1 MLDWRHE
8 VDPQWMAARKKLL
21 TASQI
26 ESLVPYTNTG
36 RKRSESSINDATIKI
51 FADMMSDELSTFS
64 TGAAARG
71 HIMEP
76 WAARQ
81 VLAHHWDD
89 IVISNSKLGLGWSPD
104 GSIDMPQ
111 PHEEPAGPFII
122 DCDSVP
128 MEHGI
133 EVKCYSPQRHYEV
146 MLQKPKDRKEKW
158 QIATAF
164 ATVPTLKKMTL
175 VLCNPNTDDGF
186 YTHQYLRED
195 LDEEIDEVK
204 SVAENFWK
212 RFLLLR
218 YNVDSLSVSG
228 CLFTEKDVW
237 EDWRARNMPPDA
249 VDNVINPN

>member
-1 MLDWRHE
+1 MT
-8 VDPQWMAARKKLL
+8 ARKKLL

-26 ESLVPYTNTG
+26 ESLVPYTSTG

-51 FADMMSDELSTFS
+51 FADMMSNELSTIS

-89 IVISNSKLGLGWSPD
+89 IVISNNKLGLGWSPD

-111 PHEEPAGPFII
+111 PYYEPAGPFVI
-122 DCDSVP
+122 DYNSAP
-128 MEHGI
+128 MKHGI
-133 EVKCYSPQRHYEV
+133 EIKCYSPQRHYEV

-164 ATVPTLKKMTL
+164 ATVPTLEKMTL
-175 VLCNPNTDDGF
+175 VLCNPNTQNSF
-186 YTHQYLRED
+186 YTHTYLRED
-195 LDEEIDEVK
+195 IDEEIAEVK
-204 SVAENFWK
+204 SIAEDFWI
-212 RFLLLR
+212 RFKLLL
-218 YNVDSLSVSG
+218 NDVVSLPISR
-228 CLFTEKDVW
+228 CNFTEEDVW
-237 EDWRARNMPPDA
+237 KDWRTRNMPPETMTD
-249 VDNVINPN
+249 VINPN

>member
-1 MLDWRHE
+1 MT
-8 VDPQWMAARKKLL
+8 ARKKLL

-26 ESLVPYTNTG
+26 ENLVPYTSTG

-51 FADMMSDELSTFS
+51 FADMMSSEPITFS

-81 VLAHHWDD
+81 IRAHHWDD
-89 IVISNSKLGLGWSPD
+89 IVISNNELGLGWSPD

-111 PHEEPAGPFII
+111 PHDEPAGPFII
-122 DCDSVP
+122 DYDSVP
-128 MEHGI
+128 MKHGI
-133 EVKCYSPQRHYEV
+133 EIKCYSPQRHYEV
-146 MLQKPKDRKEKW
+146 MLQEPKDRKEKW

-175 VLCNPNTDDGF
+175 VLCNPNTHDGF

-195 LDEEIDEVK
+195 LDEEIAEVK
-204 SVAENFWK
+204 SVAKDFWN
-212 RFLLLR
+212 RFELLL
-218 YNVDSLSVSG
+218 NDITSLPTSR
-228 CLFTEKDVW
+228 CNFTEKDVW
-237 EDWRARNMPPDA
+237 EDWRIKNMPYDVA
-249 VDNVINPN
+249 TNIINPN

>member
-1 MLDWRHE
+1 
-8 VDPQWMAARKKLL
+8 MAARKKLL

-26 ESLVPYTNTG
+26 ESLVPYTGTG
-36 RKRSESSINDATIKI
+36 RKRSESSINDAMIKI
-51 FADMMSDELSTFS
+51 FADMMSSELSTFS

-76 WAARQ
+76 WAAEQ

-89 IVISNSKLGLGWSPD
+89 IVIYNSKLGLGWSPD

-111 PHEEPAGPFII
+111 PHYEPAGPFDI
-122 DCDSVP
+122 DCNSVR

-133 EVKCYSPQRHYEV
+133 EIKCYSPQRHYEV

-175 VLCNPNTDDGF
+175 VLCNPNTHDGF
-186 YTHQYLRED
+186 YAHQYLRED
-195 LDEEIDEVK
+195 LDEEIAEVE
-204 SVAENFWK
+204 SIAENFWI
-212 RFLLLR
+212 RFELMLSE
-218 YNVDSLSVSG
+218 VASLPTSR
-228 CLFTEKDVW
+228 CNFTEEDVW
-237 EDWRARNMPPDA
+237 EDWRIRNMPHDEA
-249 VDNVINPN
+249 ASVINPN